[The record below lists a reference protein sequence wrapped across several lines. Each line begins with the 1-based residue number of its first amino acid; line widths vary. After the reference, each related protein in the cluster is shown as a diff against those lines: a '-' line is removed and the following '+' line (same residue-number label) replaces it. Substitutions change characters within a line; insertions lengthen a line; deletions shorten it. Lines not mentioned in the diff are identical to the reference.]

1 MKQRIPDVL
10 LHEIKNRRTF
20 IIYAIIGMSGVIL
33 DYLLFL
39 VLFNVAGIN
48 EIIAT
53 IISTSAGIVNNFIW
67 NALVNFK
74 VRDRLLR
81 RFFLFYAVGGV
92 GIALTAGILYIFSG
106 RLGFDVNLVKLL
118 SIVIV
123 VIVQYN
129 LNKYVSFK
137 SITES

>member
-1 MKQRIPDVL
+1 MTRRIPDVL
-10 LHEIKNRRTF
+10 HREIKNRRTF
-20 IIYAIIGMSGVIL
+20 IIYSVIGMSGVVL

-48 EIIAT
+48 EIIST
-53 IISTSAGIVNNFIW
+53 VISTSAGIINNFIW
-67 NALVNFK
+67 NAMVNFK

-92 GIALTAGILYIFSG
+92 GIALTAGILYIFSN
-106 RLGFDVNLVKLL
+106 RLGFDANLVKLL

-137 SITES
+137 TISEA